1 MTVGIR
7 RPSAMYYKQSWSS
20 VTVQRDTDQAR
31 SPAIHSHGRPWIVC
45 MILSLRFLQLKAGRC
60 FASHLLQCVRN
71 AAMCILVFELGLVIV
86 CSSALADTSTD
97 IQQTMLCHRS
107 SRENV
112 ESVLR
117 ILNMVS
123 DSRQQSTLRLV
134 STADYALTHSFHTP
148 VLLQRTHFLIT
159 PVTSRICTKFSIII
173 DNVAKHLK
181 VQFTV

>member
-1 MTVGIR
+1 
-7 RPSAMYYKQSWSS
+7 
-20 VTVQRDTDQAR
+20 
-31 SPAIHSHGRPWIVC
+31 

-134 STADYALTHSFHTP
+134 STADYALAQSRSFHTP
-148 VLLQRTHFLIT
+148 VLLQRTHFLINC
-159 PVTSRICTKFSIII
+159 TSRICTKFAIII